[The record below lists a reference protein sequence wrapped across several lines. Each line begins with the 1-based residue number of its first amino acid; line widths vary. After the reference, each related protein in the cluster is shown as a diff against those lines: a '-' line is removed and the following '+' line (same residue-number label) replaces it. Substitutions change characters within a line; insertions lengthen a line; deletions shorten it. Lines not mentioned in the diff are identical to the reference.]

1 MRFERLNWSTGRT
14 VFDWPLEFSLNIYFF
29 PSGRK
34 PLVLGIDFESWTD
47 PPPPALPPDSVAKKA
62 AAVSGAHRVEP
73 PRASA
78 RSLATVRY
86 ARTQAREFISISD
99 GRGWFRR
106 LRGLHAWFRRSVPR
120 RGVSHFAGT
129 GIAVCCGHR
138 PKLRWRGAQLQ
149 TPRLARPPP
158 SRGVTSDIRIDPTW
172 GRGVKRRR
180 GSKLRINF
188 QTEARK
194 FPSLEYKNWWFSE
207 GIRRHRPRPAKCSKG
222 VSHTQLYYAD
232 NIFFLIVII
241 IVTWSVT
248 LFSSK
253 CLLIHFGPVLLFL
266 RITQNPTSSWR
277 LWNDIFFLY
286 IKNRGRRVQ
295 VAPRRRANV
304 LSEDAAPLEAHL

>member
-14 VFDWPLEFSLNIYFF
+14 VFDWPLEFSLNIYIFF
-29 PSGRK
+29 LLEGSRLCSASTSNPELI
-34 PLVLGIDFESWTD
+34 PL
-47 PPPPALPPDSVAKKA
+47 LPLLAKKA
-62 AAVSGAHRVEP
+62 AAVSGAHRVGP

-149 TPRLARPPP
+149 TPQLARPPP
-158 SRGVTSDIRIDPTW
+158 SRGVTSDILIDPTW

-232 NIFFLIVII
+232 NIFFYRYYYCHVKCYII
-241 IVTWSVT
+241 FIQVPSDPFWSGA
-248 LFSSK
+248 S
-253 CLLIHFGPVLLFL
+253 FL

-277 LWNDIFFLY
+277 LWNDIFFLS